1 MINRPSISFIILTFN
16 EERHIRRCIGSV
28 MDIAADVF
36 IVDSY
41 SIDRTCELA
50 NSLGAK
56 VYQNSWVNYAT
67 QFNWALNNLPIKT
80 EWVFR
85 LDADEIITD
94 SLRRRLVERIDQLP
108 EAITGV
114 YMGRRVHFLGRW
126 IRHGAAYPMY
136 VLRLFR
142 FGKGYCEKRWM
153 DEHIKITEGKT
164 DKIDADIIDD
174 SKKSLG
180 WWTEKHNQYALREA
194 IDLLNMKFKI
204 VVEDSIVPRLCG
216 TQEQRNRWL
225 KARYAS
231 LPLFVRPVVYFAYRY
246 FIKFGFLD
254 GVEGLIWHFL
264 QGLWYR
270 FLVDAKI
277 YEIYHKGGTDSKSI
291 KQVIEQ
297 EYGIDLKAVI

>member
-108 EAITGV
+108 V
-114 YMGRRVHFLGRW
+114 VNLLDSSD
-126 IRHGAAYPMY
+126 RH
-136 VLRLFR
+136 
-142 FGKGYCEKRWM
+142 
-153 DEHIKITEGKT
+153 
-164 DKIDADIIDD
+164 
-174 SKKSLG
+174 
-180 WWTEKHNQYALREA
+180 
-194 IDLLNMKFKI
+194 
-204 VVEDSIVPRLCG
+204 
-216 TQEQRNRWL
+216 
-225 KARYAS
+225 
-231 LPLFVRPVVYFAYRY
+231 
-246 FIKFGFLD
+246 
-254 GVEGLIWHFL
+254 LI
-264 QGLWYR
+264 
-270 FLVDAKI
+270 
-277 YEIYHKGGTDSKSI
+277 
-291 KQVIEQ
+291 
-297 EYGIDLKAVI
+297 